1 MQRRVIIAAG
11 HGGGDSG
18 ATGQG
23 TTEANEVVDIVNR
36 TAQKLQADGQLEV
49 VVVPHELNLI
59 DEINWVN
66 ARYAFDSGLAAEIH
80 KNATENAHGIECWY
94 FSGDQA
100 SADLAS
106 TALAGI
112 MSVPGMPQSRG
123 IKGDATNRYGRLGW
137 IRDTNP
143 AALLFEMGFVSNGGD
158 PVGGAAN
165 DMYAEGLKMAFLK
178 VFGLSPAAPVPVS
191 LPPVTPEIRFRVFAG
206 DKQIG
211 AYNQEP
217 NAWNK
222 YAAEGGTKIVDS
234 NGADITASLVAKY
247 RVTPPEPPVVVTEP
261 PVPAPVI
268 VPVEDPHPVTDPDI
282 SSFKLQVREIAA
294 KLELLW
300 KFILSWFNKG
310 K

>member
-1 MQRRVIIAAG
+1 MNRLIGLAAG
-11 HGGGDSG
+11 HGGSDPG
-18 ATGQG
+18 AVGQG
-23 TTEANEVVDIVNR
+23 TTEAAQVIDIVNR
-36 TAQKLQADGQLEV
+36 LADKLRADGQLQV
-49 VVVPHELNLI
+49 VVVPHELNLV

-66 ARYAFDSGLAAEIH
+66 AHYQNLEDGYFLEVH
-80 KNATENAHGIECWY
+80 KNSGAGGHGVEVWY
-94 FSGDQA
+94 FSGDGQSQA
-100 SADLAS
+100 YAQQVLNG
-106 TALAGI
+106 LV
-112 MSVPGMPQSRG
+112 SVSQLPNRG
-123 IKGDATNRYGRLGW
+123 VKGDATNRYGRLGW

-143 AALLFEMGFVSNGGD
+143 WAGLAECGFITDGGD
-158 PVGGAAN
+158 TLDNNLWADALKIGVLN
-165 DMYAEGLKMAFLK
+165 LWGLAPLA
-178 VFGLSPAAPVPVS
+178 PAPVVV
-191 LPPVTPEIRFRVFAG
+191 PPVTPEIRFRVFSG

-234 NGADITASLVAKY
+234 NGADITAQMVAKY

-268 VPVEDPHPVTDPDI
+268 IPVEDPHPVTDPDI